1 MDSTPST
8 TTSRTPRSDDKVSLD
23 PFKILPYDVKYE
35 IFTHLTDPTA
45 VLALCKASWPINE
58 AVRVDNKFWRRIL
71 HSAMPWLWELLGPIM
86 EANTYNSEALENV
99 DWKGLFLWAE
109 RVTRPERG
117 LEGPFMGPANRRR
130 VWNVCEQL
138 AALYVPKFIAQE
150 QERAME
156 SEGTAIDEVAA
167 RIWDTAENL
176 ILPVTAF
183 PMLEEGVKTATKQW
197 VRSFDEI
204 GAGNVVFEAI
214 WDAEGSLVGL
224 SMTLSGTRRLF
235 GKDTEGGLLKSETMI
250 VNQGQWITGLVLH
263 LPSMSL
269 EHHPPGRLRHTIN
282 WKEENLMTS
291 IKGPDGN
298 IWSSVSFALEVMLT
312 NFEVITSAGYQQLG
326 DTDPQYCQ
334 RVLNITEGKTLVGI
348 VGHLGSVC
356 AFLPFH
362 VNSRY
367 LTSSPPQNGTIARL
381 GLVQAPRHTPS
392 SLFSTTDD
400 YDIAREYPLLQRML
414 WKPIP
419 SLQPFADIP
428 GMWAYPGMRALP
440 YTSDT
445 LNRYQIQASI
455 HEDLVP
461 TEALIWGAT
470 LQEMR
475 ALRQLVCY
483 QRREGKQICG
493 LRAVFEK
500 ESGIAPRTIGN
511 GTAVGEEGVEEMGGE
526 WPDRDIVV
534 LNIDGASGEEVSDVQ
549 VMHDEAIKAITVSY
563 CLWALICLYR
573 LNLRRS
579 GRIEQGQFIGVR
591 RTSIAASLKP
601 LWPLLLSRLS
611 VLLWD
616 SATKKGSHGPEIDTQ
631 VPIRL
636 FAIETFSR

>member
-1 MDSTPST
+1 
-8 TTSRTPRSDDKVSLD
+8 
-23 PFKILPYDVKYE
+23 
-35 IFTHLTDPTA
+35 
-45 VLALCKASWPINE
+45 
-58 AVRVDNKFWRRIL
+58 
-71 HSAMPWLWELLGPIM
+71 
-86 EANTYNSEALENV
+86 
-99 DWKGLFLWAE
+99 
-109 RVTRPERG
+109 
-117 LEGPFMGPANRRR
+117 
-130 VWNVCEQL
+130 
-138 AALYVPKFIAQE
+138 
-150 QERAME
+150 
-156 SEGTAIDEVAA
+156 
-167 RIWDTAENL
+167 
-176 ILPVTAF
+176 
-183 PMLEEGVKTATKQW
+183 
-197 VRSFDEI
+197 
-204 GAGNVVFEAI
+204 
-214 WDAEGSLVGL
+214 
-224 SMTLSGTRRLF
+224 
-235 GKDTEGGLLKSETMI
+235 
-250 VNQGQWITGLVLH
+250 
-263 LPSMSL
+263 
-269 EHHPPGRLRHTIN
+269 
-282 WKEENLMTS
+282 
-291 IKGPDGN
+291 
-298 IWSSVSFALEVMLT
+298 MLT

-549 VMHDEAIKAITVSY
+549 VMHDEAIKAITIRTNRARSVY
-563 CLWALICLYR
+563 WGEE
-573 LNLRRS
+573 NVNRR
-579 GRIEQGQFIGVR
+579 QFE
-591 RTSIAASLKP
+591 TAMAFAPESIVGLAM
-601 LWPLLLSRLS
+601 
-611 VLLWD
+611 
-616 SATKKGSHGPEIDTQ
+616 GFGHQEG
-631 VPIRL
+631 
-636 FAIETFSR
+636 FSRARERYASAHSLVCN